1 MTDHSRLAAKFGRG
15 ASIADGEFPPY
26 HPLACHMADVAA
38 VALAMWDLVLPASS
52 RTALSRG
59 LGIPE
64 GQARVWVGFLAGA
77 HDFGKATRQFQAKDT
92 AGHSARLAG
101 SGLDARTSRPDP
113 GHGRVTAAL
122 LPDYLESELHVERR
136 LAATLAVVTGG
147 HHGIFPVVDREGSL
161 VSLDEEDAMT
171 HAAWAAARLE
181 LFTTLRRLLGVEGTP
196 AGPMPPAASML
207 LAGLISV
214 SDWIGSIA
222 EPWAFAWDPNG
233 ASDLA
238 AYFAKARGVAHQVLQ
253 RERWLPHA
261 PPSTPATFEH
271 LFGRSPRPLQEA
283 AVAVAPAVAAG
294 GLVIIEAPMGEGKTE
309 AALYLVDRWNSTG
322 MGGMYLGLPTQATAN
337 QMHGR
342 VTEFLAKRF
351 PIEGANLVLAHGGAR
366 LFEEYATTPAN
377 VHDEDDDRG
386 AIAAGEWFVRS
397 SKRVLLAQ
405 WGVGTIDQSLM
416 SVLQV
421 KHVFVRLFGLA
432 GKPVVIDEVH
442 AYDTYMTGLLER
454 LLEWLA
460 ALGSPVVLLSA
471 TLPRSRRQ
479 RLIDA
484 YRRGAGLAPEVPEAA
499 EYPRT
504 MWTSHAGSGTEH
516 FEANRDAARTLAVN
530 RMEDSDEAVVDLLK
544 RELASGGCAA
554 VVCNTVGRAQQL
566 YLLLRKDGAFA
577 GNELGLFHSR
587 FLAKDRKSIEDQC
600 VRQFGPPRNG
610 AETTESRPP
619 RYVLVATQV
628 IEQSL
633 DVDFDVMV
641 TDLAPADLLLQR
653 SGRLQRHRRRD
664 RKGSAVPTLHIR
676 WPDEED
682 GPPQFDAGGKAIY
695 DEHILLRTWDA
706 LRGRD
711 SLAIPGEVQGLV
723 DLVYA
728 DGEALPEAMDGRLA
742 EMWRETFTEMR
753 GKHLKMSALAQ
764 QPLIPDPSFI
774 AEEFFEVFQPVPLLE
789 DRPEAPPH
797 RRARTRHEELPGIQ
811 VVWLTPDQAPLAQG
825 DHTPDARSIHQ
836 LLLHSVSLSGHW
848 TQSLAR
854 ESASPP
860 SWSES
865 AALRHHVLVVP
876 DAAGNF
882 EVPNGPRISLDS
894 ELGIV
899 LSFPPKTKGYDSD

>member
-1 MTDHSRLAAKFGRG
+1 MTDHYRLAAKFGRG

-64 GQARVWVGFLAGA
+64 GQSRVWVGFLAGA

-101 SGLDARTSRPDP
+101 SELDARTSRPDP

-122 LPDYLESELHVERR
+122 LPEYLESELHVERR

-161 VSLDEEDAMT
+161 VSLDEEDATT

-222 EPWAFAWDPNG
+222 EPGAFVWDRNG
-233 ASDLA
+233 ANDLA
-238 AYFAKARGVAHQVLQ
+238 AYFKKARVVANRVLQ

-261 PPSTPATFEH
+261 PPATPATFEH

-283 AVAVAPAVAAG
+283 AVAVAPAVAGG

-309 AALYLVDRWNSTG
+309 AALYLVDQWNSTG
-322 MGGMYLGLPTQATAN
+322 MSGMYLGLPTQATAN

-351 PIEGANLVLAHGGAR
+351 PVESVNLVLAHGGAR
-366 LFEEYATTPAN
+366 LFEDYATTPAN

-416 SVLQV
+416 SILQV

-471 TLPRSRRQ
+471 TLPATRRQ
-479 RLIDA
+479 QLMAA
-484 YRRGAGLAPEVPEAA
+484 YRRGLGLAPAVPQAA
-499 EYPRT
+499 EYPRLT
-504 MWTSHAGSGTEH
+504 WTSRTGSGGEH
-516 FEANRDAARTLAVN
+516 FGANPNAARTLALN
-530 RMEDSDEAVVDLLK
+530 RVEDSDEAVADLLK
-544 RELASGGCAA
+544 TELASGGCAA

-587 FLAKDRKSIEDQC
+587 FLAKDRKAIEERC
-600 VRQFGPPRNG
+600 VKHFGPPENG
-610 AETTESRPP
+610 AEPTESRPP
-619 RYVLVATQV
+619 LYVLVATQV

-653 SGRLQRHRRRD
+653 SGRLQRHRRDR
-664 RKGSAVPTLHIR
+664 RKGGPPTLHVR
-676 WPDEED
+676 WPDLDAD
-682 GPPQFDAGGKAIY
+682 GLPELDPGSSAVY
-695 DEHILLRTWDA
+695 DPHILLRTWSALKDRGVIRIPDDVEGLIEGVYAEGEEPPEGGDGTLLARWNETWEALQRKKDYEDREARQRRLASPNSQGFITRFLADPREDDADLHPALQALTRLAVPSVSVVLLAPGETVPSVVGRDDVIRMLQRTVEVTHRGLVPVLQRIEPPVSFARSPA
-706 LRGRD
+706 LRRHRCFTLDETGTARVEGWVLEYGAD
-711 SLAIPGEVQGLV
+711 IGLRV
-723 DLVYA
+723 SK
-728 DGEALPEAMDGRLA
+728 EATD
-742 EMWRETFTEMR
+742 
-753 GKHLKMSALAQ
+753 
-764 QPLIPDPSFI
+764 
-774 AEEFFEVFQPVPLLE
+774 
-789 DRPEAPPH
+789 
-797 RRARTRHEELPGIQ
+797 
-811 VVWLTPDQAPLAQG
+811 
-825 DHTPDARSIHQ
+825 
-836 LLLHSVSLSGHW
+836 
-848 TQSLAR
+848 
-854 ESASPP
+854 
-860 SWSES
+860 
-865 AALRHHVLVVP
+865 
-876 DAAGNF
+876 
-882 EVPNGPRISLDS
+882 
-894 ELGIV
+894 
-899 LSFPPKTKGYDSD
+899 

>member
-1 MTDHSRLAAKFGRG
+1 MADHSRLAAKFGRD
-15 ASIADGEFPPY
+15 ASSADGEIPPY

-38 VALAMWDLVLPASS
+38 VALAMWELVLPASS

-92 AGHSARLAG
+92 AGHGARLAG
-101 SGLDARTSRPDP
+101 SGLDARTSRRDP
-113 GHGRVTAAL
+113 GHGRATAAL
-122 LPDYLESELHVERR
+122 LPDYLESELQVERR

-161 VSLDEEDAMT
+161 VSLDEEDAAT

-181 LFTTLRRLLGVEGTP
+181 LFTTLRRLLGVEGAP

-222 EPWAFAWDPNG
+222 EPWAFVWDQNG
-233 ASDLA
+233 ANDLA
-238 AYFAKARGVAHQVLQ
+238 AYFTKARGVANRVLQ
-253 RERWLPHA
+253 REKWLPHA

-283 AVAVAPAVAAG
+283 AVAVAPAVAGG

-322 MGGMYLGLPTQATAN
+322 MSGMYLGLPTQATAN
-337 QMHGR
+337 QMHRR

-351 PIEGANLVLAHGGAR
+351 PVEGANLVLAHGGAR

-479 RLIDA
+479 RLMEAYLRGLGAHPATSSDA
-484 YRRGAGLAPEVPEAA
+484 H
-499 EYPRT
+499 YPRVT
-504 MWTSHAGSGTEH
+504 RADASGITAES
-516 FEANRDAARTLAVN
+516 FPASPELSRVLRLN
-530 RMEDSDEAVVDLLK
+530 RMSEADADLPCKLQGL
-544 RELASGGCAA
+544 LADGGCAA
-554 VVCNTVGRAQQL
+554 VICNTVGRAQDVYRRL
-566 YLLLRKDGAFA
+566 SAVFTPGE
-577 GNELGLFHSR
+577 ELGLFHSR
-587 FLAKDRKSIEDQC
+587 FLAKDRAAIEEKC
-600 VRQFGPPRNG
+600 LRMFGPPANSSG
-610 AETTESRPP
+610 ERPT
-619 RYVLVATQV
+619 RHILVATQV
-628 IEQSL
+628 LEQSL

-641 TDLAPADLLLQR
+641 SDLAPVDLLLQR
-653 SGRLQRHRRRD
+653 SGRLQRHQRD
-664 RKGSAVPTLHIR
+664 RRKGGPPTLHVRWPNLDADGLPELDPGGSAV
-676 WPDEED
+676 
-682 GPPQFDAGGKAIY
+682 Y
-695 DEHILLRTWDA
+695 DPHILLRTWSALKDRGVIRIPDDVEGLIEGVYEEDEEPPEGADGTLLALWNKTWEALQRKKDYEDREARQRRLATPNSQGFITRFLADPREDDA
-706 LRGRD
+706 DLHPALQSLTRLAGPSVSVVLLAPGETVPSVVGRD
-711 SLAIPGEVQGLV
+711 DVIRMLQRTVAVTHRGLV
-723 DLVYA
+723 PVLQRIEPPV
-728 DGEALPEAMDGRLA
+728 
-742 EMWRETFTEMR
+742 
-753 GKHLKMSALAQ
+753 
-764 QPLIPDPSFI
+764 SF
-774 AEEFFEVFQPVPLLE
+774 
-789 DRPEAPPH
+789 
-797 RRARTRHEELPGIQ
+797 AR
-811 VVWLTPDQAPLAQG
+811 
-825 DHTPDARSIHQ
+825 
-836 LLLHSVSLSGHW
+836 
-848 TQSLAR
+848 
-854 ESASPP
+854 
-860 SWSES
+860 S
-865 AALRHHVLVVP
+865 AALRRHRC
-876 DAAGNF
+876 F
-882 EVPNGPRISLDS
+882 TLD
-894 ELGIV
+894 ETGTARVEGWVMEYTADIG
-899 LSFPPKTKGYDSD
+899 LSVSKEATD